1 VAGLTVTQSFRAE
14 EDRTAP
20 RQGVMR
26 LQPYQIVFVLTALFW
41 VGLLITLLLAHGQ
54 THAPEHAPFQGPF

>member
-1 VAGLTVTQSFRAE
+1 
-14 EDRTAP
+14 
-20 RQGVMR
+20 MR